1 MKTNSATKP
10 ILMSFLMFLIS
21 ASVFAASTSREA
33 PQDEAARIDPKVEKC
48 IRQMTEYLRSL
59 QSYHIEIEDN
69 HEYPTLSGYEHK
81 YRYTVIV
88 QRPDKAAFAW
98 VAEYKGVAGVT
109 SEDFA
114 KGGCITDGK
123 QIMQYG
129 YSYWSEQQDTH
140 NWYVLYEA
148 PQTLFSLSWAFR
160 QNVYPCTPIIA
171 SLATSNPHESIYEYI
186 MQGIQ
191 SAEYVA
197 KETIDN
203 RRYHHVKCASEEMDW
218 EMWIDD
224 SPKPI
229 IKKMTIDRTRLWNQ
243 RQKNGVNQSDPKYA
257 FVNFSKWDTN
267 TAFAVNTFDI
277 KPPDGAEDRTGNA
290 KGHFSIILQEEEKHP
305 LLGNKSP
312 NFELELLDGGKIN
325 LAEKLGKKIVI
336 LDFWATICIPCIQRL
351 PGVIEIAGK
360 FKDRDVELYAINIK
374 EQREEVIRCMKVN
387 SLNCSVALDLKG
399 KVSDLYHVKSIPAL
413 FVIDKQGVVQAIH
426 ICCLNNMD
434 KKWLEDEL
442 NAIVS
447 GHSLVSKK

>member
-1 MKTNSATKP
+1 
-10 ILMSFLMFLIS
+10 MSFLMFLIS

-33 PQDEAARIDPKVEKC
+33 PQDEAVRIDPKVEKC

-59 QSYHIEIEDN
+59 QSYQVEIEDN
-69 HEYPTLSGYEHK
+69 YEYPNPSGSQYSN
-81 YRYTVIV
+81 RYSIFV
-88 QRPDKAAFAW
+88 QRPNKASFVWENGLTKNATA
-98 VAEYKGVAGVT
+98 AQKDI
-109 SEDFA
+109 S

-129 YSYWSEQQDTH
+129 YSYWSKQQDTH
-140 NWYVLYEA
+140 NWYVLLDA

-160 QNVYPCTPIIA
+160 QNVHPCTPIIT
-171 SLATSNPHESIYEYI
+171 SLATPNPHESIYDYV

-191 SAEYVA
+191 SAEYIA
-197 KETIDN
+197 KDTIDN
-203 RRYHHVKCASEEMDW
+203 RRYHHVKCASEEIDW
-218 EMWIDD
+218 EIWVDD
-224 SPKPI
+224 SQKPI

-243 RQKNGVNQSDPKYA
+243 RQKNGVNQSDPRYTLI
-257 FVNFSKWDTN
+257 NFSKWDTN

-277 KPPDGAEDRTGNA
+277 KPPEGAEDRTGNA
-290 KGHFSIILQEEEKHP
+290 KGHFSIIFQDEEQHP
-305 LLGNKSP
+305 LLGNKAP

-360 FKDRDVELYAINIK
+360 FKDRDIELYAINIK
-374 EQREEVIRCMKVN
+374 EQREEVIKCMKVN

-399 KVSDLYHVKSIPAL
+399 KVSDLYHVKPIPAL

-426 ICCLNNMD
+426 IRCLNNVD